1 MHLLHL
7 LQEDSREVTHIW
19 PQQVFMSQRVLTQ
32 CEPSG
37 DVCCRLERE
46 VDNARTEAQKVRSVL
61 AAERTACANAMADRS
76 RMEAELA
83 QMRVGA
89 WYSAQR
95 EKCHN
100 QCLLARTI
108 VLPAACAAHHTPVL
122 PLVAQAGCSLQ
133 QDEVRP
139 GTDWGGS
146 MSDISVTGHRA
157 FLARPCGGS
166 RMEMKLAL
174 VDLGICLPY
183 VPQCK
188 TWHQQG
194 AIKWRQGRRKWL
206 LDCVCSC

>member
-1 MHLLHL
+1 M
-7 LQEDSREVTHIW
+7 
-19 PQQVFMSQRVLTQ
+19 
-32 CEPSG
+32 
-37 DVCCRLERE
+37 
-46 VDNARTEAQKVRSVL
+46 DNARTEAQKVRSVL

-108 VLPAACAAHHTPVL
+108 VLPSACAAHHTPVL
-122 PLVAQAGCSLQ
+122 PLVAQPGCSLQ
-133 QDEVRP
+133 QEEVRP

-146 MSDISVTGHRA
+146 ISDISVIGHRA
-157 FLARPCGGS
+157 FFARPCGGS

-174 VDLGICLPY
+174 VDLGICLPC
-183 VPQCK
+183 VPQC
-188 TWHQQG
+188 
-194 AIKWRQGRRKWL
+194 
-206 LDCVCSC
+206 